1 MPTRRDLESLSSREL
16 HDLAVRRA
24 VHHMDAGFLWQLLR
38 EIPAA
43 RAAAGRQDAATADV
57 ARASSLIADALESGA
72 GDIAEELRPVYI
84 AYLEKHSP
92 DKHSQGKH
100 GED

>member
-1 MPTRRDLESLSSREL
+1 VPEHRDLESLSSREL

-24 VHHMDAGFLWQLLR
+24 VHHLDAGFLWQLLR

-43 RAAAGRQDAATADV
+43 RAAAGQEDAATADV
-57 ARASSLIADALESGA
+57 AKASALIADALDSGA
-72 GDIAEELRPVYI
+72 GEIAEELRPMYI
-84 AYLEKHSP
+84 AYLEKHS
-92 DKHSQGKH
+92 HGKP